1 MTVRLNTPQDVE
13 SYANDMKTALD
24 RQRVR
29 ALVCAGTG
37 CLANGSL
44 KVYEKLKD
52 AVRERGLLVELDM
65 VLDACKTESASAP
78 EESAPEGSTPEG
90 SMDEGS
96 AHGVSG
102 EESCADGRTGP
113 ARGASTSTAA
123 DAPAPQ
129 AGVAPAASA
138 GAASTPASGAA
149 SAHTAT
155 SASTSAGVGV
165 SISGCHGFCQMGPLV
180 RIEPQGILYVKVKP
194 EDVDEI
200 VEKTLV
206 RGEVVE
212 RLLYH
217 DPSTGEPAHTED
229 SIPFYR
235 RQVRVVLANCGRMN
249 PEDIREAIAHGGY
262 QAIARIL
269 REMTPEQVIDTVTA
283 SGLRGRGG
291 AGFPTGRKWSFAR
304 AVASD
309 KKYVICN
316 GDEGDPG
323 AFMDRSVMEGDPHKV
338 IEGLMIA
345 AYAIGADEG
354 FIYVRAEYP
363 VAVSR
368 LKKAVAQARE
378 HGLLGRNILGSSFSF
393 DITIKEGAGAFV
405 CGEETALIS
414 SIEGRRGMPSP
425 RPPYPA
431 TSGLFGKPTV
441 INNVETLA
449 NLPAI
454 ITKGPEWFRSYGTP
468 KSPGTKTF
476 ALAGQVANTGLVEI
490 PMGLPLRDLIF
501 DIGGG
506 IRGGRKFKA
515 VQIGGPSGGCLG
527 EEHLD
532 VGLDYE
538 SLAKVGAMVGSGGM
552 VVMDDTACMV
562 EVARFFMKF
571 TQSESCGKCVPCR
584 EGTRQMLALLTKIT
598 KGEGTPEDVDLLREL
613 ALAVKDGSLCGLGKT
628 APNPVLTTL
637 RYFRKEY
644 DAHVVQKRCPAG
656 ACQALRAYSID
667 ASKCRGCTLCAKVCP
682 VGAISGE
689 RGKPHAI
696 DPEKCIKC
704 GTCAE
709 KCRFGA
715 IRA

>member
-65 VLDACKTESASAP
+65 VLDACKTESVSAP

-90 SMDEGS
+90 STDEGS
-96 AHGVSG
+96 THGVSG

-217 DPSTGEPAHTED
+217 DPSTGEPARTED

-269 REMTPEQVIDTVTA
+269 REMTPEQVIDTVSA

-291 AGFPTGRKWSFAR
+291 AGFPTGRKWTFAR
-304 AVASD
+304 AAVSD

>member
-1 MTVRLNTPQDVE
+1 MSEVLKTRQDVE
-13 SYANDMKTALD
+13 SFADEMRRALG
-24 RQRVR
+24 RQKVR

-37 CLANGSL
+37 CMANGSL
-44 KVYEKLKD
+44 KVYEKLRD
-52 AVRERGLLVELDM
+52 LVRAKGLLVELDM
-65 VLDACKTESASAP
+65 ARDAC
-78 EESAPEGSTPEG
+78 
-90 SMDEGS
+90 
-96 AHGVSG
+96 SG
-102 EESCADGRTGP
+102 
-113 ARGASTSTAA
+113 
-123 DAPAPQ
+123 
-129 AGVAPAASA
+129 A
-138 GAASTPASGAA
+138 GAAEGTEVTSDRTAGPTTAA
-149 SAHTAT
+149 
-155 SASTSAGVGV
+155 VGV

-194 EDVDEI
+194 EDVEEI
-200 VEKTLV
+200 VETTLV
-206 RGEVVE
+206 KGEVVE

-217 DPSTGEPAHTED
+217 DPSTGEPARTED

-269 REMTPEQVIDTVTA
+269 DGMTPEQVIEIVTA

-304 AVASD
+304 AAVSD

-363 VAVSR
+363 VAVNR

-378 HGLLGRNILGSSFSF
+378 YGLLGRDILGSGFAF

-414 SIEGRRGMPSP
+414 SIQGRRGMPSP

-431 TSGLFGKPTV
+431 TCGLFGKPTV

-449 NLPAI
+449 NLPSI
-454 ITKGPEWFRSYGTP
+454 ILKGPDWFRSYGTP
-468 KSPGTKTF
+468 TSPGTKTF
-476 ALAGQVANTGLVEI
+476 ALAGQVANTGLVEV

-501 DIGGG
+501 EIGGG

-552 VVMDDTACMV
+552 VVMDNTACMV

-598 KGEGTPEDVDLLREL
+598 EGKGTPDDLELLQEL

-637 RYFRKEY
+637 RYFRPEY
-644 DAHVVQKRCPAG
+644 EAHVVQKRCPAG
-656 ACQALRAYSID
+656 ACQALRVYSID

-696 DPEKCIKC
+696 DPEKCVKC

-715 IRA
+715 IRG